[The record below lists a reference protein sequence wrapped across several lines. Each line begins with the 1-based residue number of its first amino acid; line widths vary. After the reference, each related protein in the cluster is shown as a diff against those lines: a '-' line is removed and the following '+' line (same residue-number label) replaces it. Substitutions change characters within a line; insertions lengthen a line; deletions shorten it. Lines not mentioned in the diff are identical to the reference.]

1 MDTNWQC
8 RNYLD
13 PCLFDRKEIN
23 KLCPSQATQGYDKD
37 LTPTTTNKSGVP
49 PFHCLSMFFTAT
61 EALHHHHHHRVSL
74 PLTQLKQ
81 VLRLF
86 KGKYKFSFWSR
97 SRSFLDFPLI
107 PANNKRMGGLC
118 SRVELRCY
126 PPPVAAVL
134 PLFLLRQELYTHFV
148 CVSESELA

>member
-1 MDTNWQC
+1 MECPLFIACQC
-8 RNYLD
+8 SLRRL
-13 PCLFDRKEIN
+13 
-23 KLCPSQATQGYDKD
+23 KLSP
-37 LTPTTTNKSGVP
+37 NI
-49 PFHCLSMFFTAT
+49 
-61 EALHHHHHHRVSL
+61 HRVSL

-97 SRSFLDFPLI
+97 SRSFLDSPLI
-107 PANNKRMGGLC
+107 PTHLSPPRMGVLC

-148 CVSESELA
+148 CVGIRTCVTCLLYKSNLRFLVFLFSNTHPLPQPPQRA